1 MLQQLEGNPQIRQ
14 RDWSIFST
22 VPSLSALRWLLL
34 TSSPSCRSCQHCSGA
49 GTAEGWCRLRRLAVH
64 ADVSDLVVCHHW
76 TPRSPQL
83 PNIKTAQN
91 PEMDQQLEL
100 DRALA

>member
-1 MLQQLEGNPQIRQ
+1 M
-14 RDWSIFST
+14 
-22 VPSLSALRWLLL
+22 
-34 TSSPSCRSCQHCSGA
+34 
-49 GTAEGWCRLRRLAVH
+49 RRLAVH
-64 ADVSDLVVCHHW
+64 ADVADLVVCHHW

-83 PNIKTAQN
+83 PMIRRDQL